1 MAASTKEIKGKIQSV
16 DNIKQITRAM
26 ELMSVSKMKRA
37 ADRVTKTRQYAN
49 RAREILE
56 NITTDEVISDE
67 LLEYN
72 QSDKILAVT
81 VASDKSLCGG
91 FNANIKKNLGKFIEL
106 NKDRVIDV
114 IAVGQHAKRMADQLD
129 CSVVA
134 VFSDFNEHVEIGDV
148 GEVFELLLEK
158 FRNKTYRRVVVIYS
172 HYESA
177 LSYTPLV
184 RQLLPVDAAKLGDS
198 LEEMVDSDTD
208 MQTETMSR
216 YLFEPSDESV
226 LRELIPRL
234 SKVRLFQALME
245 SQASEHAARMFAM
258 KNATENAEEVSEE
271 LTVSYNR
278 ARQSAVTQEI
288 SEISAAAD
296 ALN

>member
-1 MAASTKEIKGKIQSV
+1 MSASTKEIKGKIQSV

-37 ADRVTKTRQYAN
+37 ADRVVNTRQYAN

-56 NITTDEVISDE
+56 NLTTDEVISDE
-67 LLEYN
+67 LLTYN
-72 QSDKILAVT
+72 ETEKTLAVV
-81 VASDKSLCGG
+81 VASDKSLCGS
-91 FNANIKKNLGKFIEL
+91 FNANVKKALGRFLQAQEG
-106 NKDRVIDV
+106 RTTDV
-114 IAVGQHAKRMADQLD
+114 LAVGEHAKRMGNQLE
-129 CSVVA
+129 CEILAS
-134 VFSDFNEHVEIGDV
+134 FTDFNEHVEITDV
-148 GEVFELLLEK
+148 GGIFELILSE
-158 FRNKTYRRVVVIYS
+158 FRDATYDRIVVIYS

-184 RQLLPVDAAKLGDS
+184 RQLLPVDAAQLGDT
-198 LEEMVDSDTD
+198 LEEMADTD
-208 MQTETMSR
+208 ADLQTETMSR
-216 YLFEPSDESV
+216 YLFEPSEESV
-226 LRELIPRL
+226 LKALIPRL

-271 LTVSYNR
+271 LEVSYNR
-278 ARQSAVTQEI
+278 ARQDAVTQEI